1 MTSGASL
8 RATGAIKIV
17 VVVEIRNLEI
27 GEVLQ
32 IDSYEGFVCGVEVLR
47 IRPSAGSSRNAL

>member
-8 RATGAIKIV
+8 HITGVIKIV
-17 VVVEIRNLEI
+17 IVVEIRNLEV

-32 IDSYEGFVCGVEVLR
+32 IDSHEGFVCGVEVLR
-47 IRPSAGSSRNAL
+47 MRPSAGSSRNAL